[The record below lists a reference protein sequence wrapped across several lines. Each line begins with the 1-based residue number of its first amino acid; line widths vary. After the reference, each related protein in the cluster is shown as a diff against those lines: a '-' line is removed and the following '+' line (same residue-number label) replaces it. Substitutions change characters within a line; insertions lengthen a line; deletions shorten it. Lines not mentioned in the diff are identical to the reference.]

1 MFQWYEMLEA
11 GVSTAPAPAP
21 ETTLL
26 ANLQAASA
34 NSGWP
39 QAGQPPR
46 MQAAT
51 GGCMGVVGLEHPPEQ
66 KASVHCAT
74 PAADPEATVHPLLP
88 DEKPAINMRNIDVGL
103 LLSTEASV

>member
-1 MFQWYEMLEA
+1 
-11 GVSTAPAPAP
+11 
-21 ETTLL
+21 
-26 ANLQAASA
+26 
-34 NSGWP
+34 
-39 QAGQPPR
+39 
-46 MQAAT
+46 
-51 GGCMGVVGLEHPPEQ
+51 MGVVGLEHPPEQ